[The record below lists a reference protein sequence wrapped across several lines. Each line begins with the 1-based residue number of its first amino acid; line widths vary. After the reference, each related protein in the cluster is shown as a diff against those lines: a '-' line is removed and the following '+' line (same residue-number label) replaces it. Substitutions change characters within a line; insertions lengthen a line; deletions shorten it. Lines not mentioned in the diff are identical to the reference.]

1 MHSRF
6 HHAPG
11 VAQGADSTTFAG
23 EGEKVVVPPNIAART
38 GKAMR
43 KDAEFE
49 AFVKG
54 LTDKSPWGV
63 GVALPIKPPRTGAL
77 QPGLEVF
84 GKTFADYSG
93 NPAFRAAER
102 YFSSKKALYAGG
114 YVDVGF
120 LSDPALKFGSFWR
133 RLVTAS
139 LDLASL
145 PLSLYAIAK

>member
-1 MHSRF
+1 MIRKVRSRF

-11 VAQGADSTTFAG
+11 VAQGADSTAFAG
-23 EGEKVVVPPNIAART
+23 EGEKVVVPPNIAARA

-49 AFVKG
+49 VFVKG
-54 LTDKSPWGV
+54 LADKRLWGV
-63 GVALPIKPPRTGAL
+63 VVALPIKPL

-93 NPAFRAAER
+93 NPALRAAGR

-133 RLVTAS
+133 RLATAS